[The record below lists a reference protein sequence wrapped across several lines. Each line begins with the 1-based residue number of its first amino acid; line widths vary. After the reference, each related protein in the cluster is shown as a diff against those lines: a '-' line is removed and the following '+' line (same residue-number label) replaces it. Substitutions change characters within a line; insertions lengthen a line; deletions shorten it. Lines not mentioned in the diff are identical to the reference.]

1 MAAAKVHE
9 NYAEIYLLND
19 EVTAEQ
25 WQKFYLAVLQYCGS
39 FHKFEVVFACQ
50 GNVVRFFIGSD
61 KDLSVLSNNIEG
73 FVLRPIQ
80 HSEIPQPAA
89 TKKEHFVTL
98 VTNGNFLDLKEK
110 YLVKRGLDLEVVRT
124 SVRTINIEKAYIKA
138 SLFFKNSA
146 GQYVKASKMMTFFP
160 KKLLDID
167 FAGNSRY
174 LKKTAPKYLDIEK
187 SLHMLQPAGN
197 DALFEVD
204 TFPYFSQ
211 PFYLNAFSYE
221 FDKHSFIIGATG
233 SGKSKFI
240 SLYVDRLYRTAM
252 RQNLRIVI
260 IDPHASL
267 QADLAHLEDT
277 KIVNFTSESAELF
290 SDAATDLTAATELTA
305 TLFSSLLG
313 DQFNPRLDRTLRFS
327 LFVLFT
333 AQNMSLDSLKRFLTD
348 IDYRNQLLQ
357 HVTGYVPQNILSF
370 FGGDFND
377 MRTKYYNEAIAPV
390 VTLVEEM
397 QLQPALVKGGDVSLA
412 ATIQNHFLT
421 VFSLN
426 KVSMG
431 ERTVKTVAGLLIQQI
446 FLLAQAR
453 AFGQKLILI
462 VDEVSV
468 VQNPT
473 LASILAEARKFNLTV
488 ILTQQYFGQIEKPLQ
503 DAIFANVYNYY
514 VFRVSEED
522 ARALEGNLNI
532 ELPKPVIEDAHAKGL
547 KEADIRVKMMTELNP
562 RECLLR
568 LSAKGQIN
576 PAIKARTVDA
586 PVPAERNHEEMVLE
600 KVEKVDLPAKFVEQ
614 AGAPAP
620 LQAASQPTMSEAP
633 VAAQIPPAQNS
644 QPVVQAPAGEGSGS
658 VGHAVLDAYSPTV
671 PQPTGQPDPNTGRLS
686 LSDLLAKHSSSRI
699 NLRERKGK

>member
-9 NYAEIYLLND
+9 FYSEIYLLAD

-25 WQKFYLAVLQYCGS
+25 WQKFYLAVLQYCGV
-39 FHKFEVVFACQ
+39 FHKFEIIFACQ
-50 GNVVRFFIGSD
+50 GNVVRYFVGSD
-61 KDLSVLSNNIEG
+61 QDLSVLSNNIEG
-73 FVLRPIQ
+73 FVLRPVDK
-80 HSEIPQPAA
+80 SELHQPESV
-89 TKKEHFVTL
+89 KKERFIQWVS
-98 VTNGNFLDLKEK
+98 NGNFLDLKEK
-110 YLVKRGLDLEVVRT
+110 YLVKRGLDLELVRI
-124 SVRTINIEKAYIKA
+124 SVRTINVEKAIIRANLY
-138 SLFFKNSA
+138 FKNKA
-146 GQYVKASKMMTFFP
+146 GQYVKSSKTMTFFP
-160 KKLLDID
+160 KRLLAVD
-167 FAGNSRY
+167 FADNSRY
-174 LKKTAPKYLDIEK
+174 LKKSAPKYLDIEK
-187 SLHMLQPAGN
+187 SLHMLQPSSDG
-197 DALFEVD
+197 ALFEVE
-204 TFPYFSQ
+204 TFPYFSK

-240 SLYVDRLYRTAM
+240 SLYVDRLYKTAM

-267 QADLAHLEDT
+267 QADLAHLENT

-333 AQNMSLDSLKRFLTD
+333 AQTMSLETLKRFLTD

-357 HVTGYVPQNILSF
+357 HVNGYVPQNILTF
-370 FGGDFND
+370 FGADFND
-377 MRTKYYNEAIAPV
+377 MRTKYYNEAISPV
-390 VTLVEEM
+390 VSLVEEM

-412 ATIQNHFLT
+412 ATIQSHFLT

-532 ELPKPVIEDAHAKGL
+532 ELPKPIIDEAHAKGL
-547 KEADIRVKMMTELNP
+547 KEADVRVKIMTELNP

-586 PVPAERNHEEMVLE
+586 PVPKERSHEEIVLE
-600 KVEKVDLPAKFVEQ
+600 TVEKADLPTKFVESVGGPEL
-614 AGAPAP
+614 ASLGTAP
-620 LQAASQPTMSEAP
+620 QS
-633 VAAQIPPAQNS
+633 AQIPPTT
-644 QPVVQAPAGEGSGS
+644 PTEPTIPEVQS
-658 VGHAVLDAYSPTV
+658 VI
-671 PQPTGQPDPNTGRLS
+671 PQPTMQQQNPQTPDPTELSAYAPTQASQPDLNTGRLS
-686 LSDLLAKHSSSRI
+686 LSELLAKHSSSRI
-699 NLRERKGK
+699 NLRERKK

>member
-1 MAAAKVHE
+1 MAIAKNHE
-9 NYAEIYLLND
+9 HYSEIYLLSD
-19 EVTAEQ
+19 AVTAEQ
-25 WQKFYLAVLQYCGS
+25 WQKFYAAVLQYCGA
-39 FHKFEVVFACQ
+39 FYKFELIFACQ
-50 GNVVRFFIGSD
+50 GNVVRFFVGSN

-73 FVLRPIQ
+73 FVLRPVAD
-80 HSEIPQPAA
+80 SELHQPDAVR
-89 TKKEHFVTL
+89 KEHFVQL

-110 YLVKRGLDLEVVRT
+110 YLVKRGLDLELVRI
-124 SVRTINIEKAYIKA
+124 SVRTINTEKALIKA
-138 SLFFKNSA
+138 NLFFKNAA
-146 GQYVKASKMMTFFP
+146 GQHVKASKTFAFFP
-160 KKLLDID
+160 KKLLAVD
-167 FAGNSRY
+167 FTQNSRY
-174 LKKTAPKYLDIEK
+174 LKKTSPKYLNIEK
-187 SLHMLQPAGN
+187 SLHMLQPAN
-197 DALFEVD
+197 ADALFEVD

-211 PFYLNAFSYE
+211 PYYLNAFSYE

-240 SLYVDRLYRTAM
+240 SLYVDRLYKTAM
-252 RQNLRIVI
+252 RQNLRIII

-267 QADLAHLEDT
+267 QADVAHLQET
-277 KIVNFTSESAELF
+277 KIINFNSESAELF

-333 AQNMSLDSLKRFLTD
+333 AQAMSLDTLKRFLTD

-357 HVTGYVPQNILSF
+357 HVTGYVPQNIVQF
-370 FGGDFND
+370 FGGDFNE
-377 MRTKYYNEAIAPV
+377 MRTKYYNEAISPV
-390 VTLVEEM
+390 VSLVEEM

-412 ATIQNHFLT
+412 KTIESHFLT

-446 FLLAQAR
+446 FLLAQSR
-453 AFGQKLILI
+453 VFGQKIILI

-473 LASILAEARKFNLTV
+473 LSSILAEARKFNLTV

-522 ARALEGNLNI
+522 ARTLEGNLNI
-532 ELPKPVIEDAHAKGL
+532 ELPKPIIEDAHAKGL
-547 KEADIRVKMMTELNP
+547 KETDVRVKIMTELNP

-568 LSAKGQIN
+568 LSSKGQIN

-586 PVPAERNHEEMVLE
+586 PLPTERTHEEIVLE
-600 KVEKVDLPAKFVEQ
+600 KVEQAPMPAKFVEN
-614 AGAPAP
+614 AGPRPAP
-620 LQAASQPTMSEAP
+620 LADSAPKTVHYGAAALGAYRPGGETAEE
-633 VAAQIPPAQNS
+633 
-644 QPVVQAPAGEGSGS
+644 PAGNG
-658 VGHAVLDAYSPTV
+658 L
-671 PQPTGQPDPNTGRLS
+671 NLR
-686 LSDLLAKHSSSRI
+686 DLLAKHSSSRI
-699 NLRERKGK
+699 NLRNRKDT

>member
-1 MAAAKVHE
+1 MAAGKVHE
-9 NYAEIYLLND
+9 YYSEIYLLSD

-25 WQKFYLAVLQYCGS
+25 WQKFYAAVLQYCGT
-39 FHKFEVVFACQ
+39 FHKFEIIFACQ
-50 GNVVRFFIGSD
+50 GNVVRYFVGSD

-73 FVLRPIQ
+73 FVLRPVQ
-80 HSEIPQPAA
+80 EGELYQPEAV
-89 TKKEHFVTL
+89 KIERFVQW

-110 YLVKRGLDLEVVRT
+110 YLVKRGLDLELVRI
-124 SVRTINIEKAYIKA
+124 SVRTINVEKALIKA
-138 SLFFKNSA
+138 NMYFKNQA
-146 GQYVKASKMMTFFP
+146 GQHVRATKSLTFFP
-160 KKLLDID
+160 KRLLAVD
-167 FAGNSRY
+167 FAQNSRY
-174 LKKTAPKYLDIEK
+174 LKKSSPKYLDIEK
-187 SLHMLQPAGN
+187 SLHMLQPASSN
-197 DALFEVD
+197 ALFEVD

-211 PFYLNAFSYE
+211 PYYLDPFSYE

-233 SGKSKFI
+233 SGKSKLI
-240 SLYVDRLYRTAM
+240 SLYVDRLYKTAM

-260 IDPHASL
+260 VDPHASL
-267 QADLAHLEDT
+267 QADVAHLQET
-277 KIVNFTSESAELF
+277 KVINFNSESAELF

-313 DQFNPRLDRTLRFS
+313 DQFNPRLDRTLRFG

-333 AQNMSLDSLKRFLTD
+333 AQTMSLDTLKRFLTD
-348 IDYRNQLLQ
+348 LDYRNQLLE
-357 HVTGYVPQNILSF
+357 HVKGYVPQNIVQF
-370 FGGDFND
+370 FGADFNE
-377 MRTKYYNEAIAPV
+377 MRTKYYNEAISPV
-390 VTLVEEM
+390 VSLVEEM

-412 ATIQNHFLT
+412 ATIQSHFLT

-453 AFGQKLILI
+453 AFGQKIILI

-488 ILTQQYFGQIEKPLQ
+488 ILTQQYFGQIEKSLQ

-532 ELPKPVIEDAHAKGL
+532 ELPKPIIEDAQAKGQS
-547 KEADIRVKMMTELNP
+547 ETDVRVKLMTELNP

-568 LSAKGQIN
+568 LSSKGQIN

-586 PVPAERNHEEMVLE
+586 PAPAVRAYEEIVLE
-600 KVEKVDLPAKFVEQ
+600 KVDRVELPAKFVESTAESDLPVAQ
-614 AGAPAP
+614 AGVAGQSP
-620 LQAASQPTMSEAP
+620 SHHHQPKAYG
-633 VAAQIPPAQNS
+633 A
-644 QPVVQAPAGEGSGS
+644 
-658 VGHAVLDAYSPTV
+658 AVLGAYNPAEPTR
-671 PQPTGQPDPNTGRLS
+671 QESEGGRLS
-686 LSDLLAKHSSSRI
+686 LKQLLAKHSSSRI
-699 NLRERKGK
+699 NLKNRNDIQ